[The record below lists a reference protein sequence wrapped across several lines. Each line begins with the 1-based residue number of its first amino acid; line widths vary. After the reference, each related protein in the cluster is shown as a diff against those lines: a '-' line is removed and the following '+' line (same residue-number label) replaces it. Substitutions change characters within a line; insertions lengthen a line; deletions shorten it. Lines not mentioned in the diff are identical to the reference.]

1 MGPGAP
7 GALPARRL
15 LGKSAPPLQRVVGL
29 GDVDPVLLWVAGLSD
44 VDGALRPV
52 VNHGGEA
59 GAAAMVCGMAG
70 VVLCGVI
77 FYFLDVNSI
86 YLTI

>member
-1 MGPGAP
+1 MFKLNLFFACEGFAFATPLKNACAHRHAHGESGAP
-7 GALPARRL
+7 IGH
-15 LGKSAPPLQRVVGL
+15 VTM
-29 GDVDPVLLWVAGLSD
+29 
-44 VDGALRPV
+44 
-52 VNHGGEA
+52 NHGGEA

-86 YLTI
+86 YLSIYSFGVWPYE